1 MSQWDKL
8 IEEILREDPQ
18 LRFEDL
24 CKALEGMGYT
34 PRQPRSG
41 SSHYT
46 FRKAGCMPVTV
57 PKHYPINKAYIAMVS
72 EAVRAYLEEETQDE

>member
-1 MSQWDKL
+1 MSQFDKL
-8 IEEILREDPQ
+8 INEVLSLSKD
-18 LRFEDL
+18 LRFDEL
-24 CKALEGMGYT
+24 KKVLEYFGYT
-34 PRQPRSG
+34 MNAPRSG

-46 FRKAGCMPVTV
+46 FRKVGCMPVTI

>member
-8 IEEILREDPQ
+8 INEILSKNKN

-24 CKALEGMGYT
+24 SKALKYMGYIES
-34 PRQPRSG
+34 QPRSG

-46 FRKAGCMPVTV
+46 FRKAGCMPITI
-57 PKHYPINKAYIAMVS
+57 PKQQPMNKAYVEMIS
-72 EAVRAYLEEETQDE
+72 EVVRIYMELED

>member
-8 IEEILREDPQ
+8 IDAILREEGK

-24 CKALEGMGYT
+24 CRALEKIGYT
-34 PRQPRSG
+34 CGQPRSG

-46 FRKAGCMPVTV
+46 FRKKGCMPITI
-57 PKHYPINKAYIAMVS
+57 PKHYPLNKAYIVMAA
-72 EAVRAYLEEETQDE
+72 EAVRAYLEEDDRNE

>member
-8 IEEILREDPQ
+8 IDGILREDPQ

-24 CKALEGMGYT
+24 CKALEKMGYT

-46 FRKAGCMPVTV
+46 FRKTGCMPVTI
-57 PKHYPINKAYIAMVS
+57 PKHHPINKAYITMVS
-72 EAVRAYLEEETQDE
+72 EAVRAYLEEAQDE